1 MDLTFYGGEE
11 HGRIKVDP
19 RTKFLIFLASGFLTL
34 SSYSDTGVAV
44 YSLFLCVVIALCGKP
59 LTAFKSALSLGVVL
73 YLRAVLP
80 FSKGAPAVIVL
91 LITALS
97 TVFMFGFPM
106 VMSLV
111 LIIKTTK
118 ISQFLSAFQ
127 AMHLP
132 VRVIIPVAVFFRFL
146 PTVVDEWN
154 GIRKAMA
161 FRGIRLSPVQILCH
175 PWRTIEYVL
184 IPMLF
189 SSMAVMEEL
198 AASTMARGMDV
209 DIKRSSYEEIKFGAA
224 DVCLV
229 FIIIGM
235 MIYTTILGNIVKGGA
250 AL

>member
-1 MDLTFYGGEE
+1 MNLTFYGGDE
-11 HGRIKVDP
+11 HGLIKVDP
-19 RTKFLIFLASGFLTL
+19 RTKFLIFLASGLLTL

-59 LTAFKSALSLGVVL
+59 LTAFKSALPLGVVL
-73 YLRAVLP
+73 YLRAVLQT
-80 FSKGAPAVIVL
+80 SKGAPSVIVV

-106 VMSLV
+106 VMSLI

-146 PTVVDEWN
+146 PTVADEWN
-154 GIRKAMA
+154 GVRKAMA
-161 FRGIRLSPVQILCH
+161 FRGIRLSPVQIICH

-189 SSMAVMEEL
+189 SSIAVMEEL

-209 DIKRSSYEEIKFGAA
+209 DIKRSSYEEIKFGPA
-224 DVCLV
+224 DFCLV
-229 FIIIGM
+229 LIIIGLM
-235 MIYTTILGNIVKGGA
+235 VYTTILGNYVKGGGV
-250 AL
+250 

>member
-1 MDLTFYGGEE
+1 MNLTFYGGQER
-11 HGRIKVDP
+11 GLINLDP
-19 RTKFLIFLASGFLTL
+19 RTKFLIFLASGILTL

-59 LTAFKSALSLGVVL
+59 LTAIKSALPLGVVL

-80 FSKGAPAVIVL
+80 LSKGAPSLIVL

-106 VMSLV
+106 VMSLL
-111 LIIKTTK
+111 LIVKTTR

-132 VRVIIPVAVFFRFL
+132 VKVIIPIAVFFRFL
-146 PTVVDEWN
+146 PTVADEWN
-154 GIRKAMA
+154 GVRKAMA
-161 FRGIRLSPVQILCH
+161 FRGIRLSPVQIICH
-175 PWRTIEYVL
+175 PWKTIEYVL

-189 SSMAVMEEL
+189 SSIAVMEEL

-209 DIKRSSYEEIKFGAA
+209 DIRRSSYDRIKLGVA
-224 DVCLV
+224 DYCLIL
-229 FIIIGM
+229 IIIGM
-235 MIYTTILGNIVKGGA
+235 MIGVMILGHMVKGGIA
-250 AL
+250 I